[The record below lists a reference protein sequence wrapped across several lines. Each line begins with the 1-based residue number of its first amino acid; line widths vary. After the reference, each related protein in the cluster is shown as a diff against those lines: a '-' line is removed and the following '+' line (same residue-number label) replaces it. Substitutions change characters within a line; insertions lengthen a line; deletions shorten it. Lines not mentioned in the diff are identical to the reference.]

1 MSNSHFPT
9 FCCCLS
15 RSQESLVSAADEV
28 ISSQPFVT
36 DPNEAWGEEPAKHR
50 SIPSRDPFGDV
61 VEDASLAPF
70 EDAHSPD
77 KPFLNG
83 ADPFATINS
92 SGKDP
97 FE

>member
-1 MSNSHFPT
+1 M
-9 FCCCLS
+9 
-15 RSQESLVSAADEV
+15 SAADEV

-36 DPNEAWGEEPAKHR
+36 DPNEAWGEAPAPHR
-50 SIPSRDPFGDV
+50 SIPSRDPFGEA
-61 VEDASLAPF
+61 EDADSG
-70 EDAHSPD
+70 

-83 ADPFATINS
+83 TDGVDPFATLNS